1 MRPTMTN
8 IFLSGITGSAVLLL
22 LFFFVALAAVT
33 SLLALLL
40 LKSIPV
46 TRRFLDRQKSN
57 GWPKLQLTYLGV
69 FLLGTSLLI
78 LLLTIFERAN
88 DGKGIL

>member
-1 MRPTMTN
+1 MTN

-22 LFFFVALAAVT
+22 LFFFLVLATVT
-33 SLLALLL
+33 SLLTLLL
-40 LKSIPV
+40 LKNIPV
-46 TRRFLDRQKSN
+46 TKRFLDRQKSY

-69 FLLGTSLLI
+69 FVIGTSLLI
-78 LLLTIFERAN
+78 LLLTIFEQAN

>member
-1 MRPTMTN
+1 MTN

-22 LFFFVALAAVT
+22 LFFFLVLTTVT
-33 SLLALLL
+33 SLLTLLL
-40 LKSIPV
+40 LENIPA
-46 TRRFLDRQKSN
+46 TKRFLDRQKSN

-69 FLLGTSLLI
+69 FFLGTSLLV
-78 LLLTIFERAN
+78 LLLTIFESVN